1 MGRTAK
7 TKSELRSI
15 VQTEIL
21 TASQDLANR
30 IYSGQSP
37 DLPVHERVERIVN
50 ALKARGFELDFSLPD
65 PNAERFINA
74 AKAKQ

>member
-37 DLPVHERVERIVN
+37 DLPVHERV
-50 ALKARGFELDFSLPD
+50 S
-65 PNAERFINA
+65 
-74 AKAKQ
+74 